1 MKYAST
7 KKERKKRAREP
18 RAPPLLGLGFPRFGE
33 PSCMWRAAACPLPPR
48 RAAPRRPP
56 LASPQRRAGGWCQC
70 AVLRAPPRPVHI
82 KSPPLTPRASPASPA
97 RAAIKRAL
105 SSAGRPC
112 RGLGAVEI
120 NEADGDG
127 DGHHH
132 HQQQDSQRN
141 SHSQSASVTRPRRER
156 KQASN
161 RRDATAPSS
170 SVLACLSKRPR
181 QRATGQA

>member
-1 MKYAST
+1 MNTRLRIY
-7 KKERKKRAREP
+7 KERKKRAREP
-18 RAPPLLGLGFPRFGE
+18 RAPPFLGLGFPRFGE
-33 PSCMWRAAACPLPPR
+33 PSCMWRAAACCGAALPPR
-48 RAAPRRPP
+48 RAA
-56 LASPQRRAGGWCQC
+56 AAGGWCQC